1 METILSWNVMKLT
14 VEKISEVHLRV
25 FGDVSCEAD
34 LEQFFTYEV
43 PGARFTPKFKARLW
57 DGKVRLY
64 SLIRKTLYVGLYPYL
79 VEFCKRNGYELNFN
93 ATDEYPKIYEPN
105 NYSIDDTTKFIEQL
119 DMYARGAPIP
129 ARDYQIEAVNFALN
143 ANRTVLLSPTASGK
157 SFMIYCLIRHHLEEG
172 RKIVLVV
179 PTTSLVEQMYSDF
192 EDYSSNNGW
201 SVRDNCQKLYSGF
214 TKEFAKNVL
223 ITTWQSIYTQPKQW
237 FEQFDMIIGDEAHQF
252 KATSLVTIMERMQH
266 VKYRIGTTGTLDNK
280 KLNQLTLEGL
290 FGPVHKVITTK
301 ELMDTG
307 KVVKINI
314 NCLVLKYNDEIRK
327 ACKEFNY
334 QDEIDFIIS
343 NEARNKFIRNLALGC
358 KGNTLVLFRY
368 VEKHGDVLYSM
379 IKNKAEED
387 RPVHY
392 VHGGV
397 NTLDREDIRVNAGKS
412 NNTII
417 VASYAT
423 FSTGINIPS
432 IQNIIF
438 ASPTKSKI
446 TNLQSIGRGL
456 RLDANKDILNLFDIA
471 DDLQWKSRKNHT
483 INHMLERVK
492 IYSEEKFD
500 YKLIPINI

>member
-1 METILSWNVMKLT
+1 MEKILIRNVMKLT
-14 VEKISEVHLRV
+14 VEKISEVYIRV
-25 FGDVSCEAD
+25 YGDVSCEQD

-64 SLIRKTLYVGLYPYL
+64 SVIRKTLYAGLFHYL
-79 VEFCKRNGYELNFN
+79 VEFCKRNNYELHFN
-93 ATDEYPKIYEPN
+93 PTEEYPKIYEPN
-105 NYSIDDTTKFIEQL
+105 HYQL
-119 DMYARGAPIP
+119 EETAKYISELNLHARGEPIP
-129 ARDYQIEAVNFALN
+129 ARDYQIYAVNYALN
-143 ANRTVLLSPTASGK
+143 ENRTVLLSPTASGK
-157 SFMIYCLIRHHLEEG
+157 SFMIYCLIRHHLESG
-172 RKIVLVV
+172 RKCILVV

-192 EDYSSNNGW
+192 EDYSTANGW
-201 SVRDNCQKLYSGF
+201 SVRSHCQKLYSGF
-214 TKEFAKNVL
+214 TRDFSHDVL
-223 ITTWQSIYTQPKQW
+223 ITTWQSIYKQPKDW
-237 FEQFDMIIGDEAHQF
+237 FAQFDVVIGDEAHQF
-252 KATSLVTIMERMQH
+252 KAASLVTIMERLQN
-266 VKYRIGTTGTLDNK
+266 VKYRIGTTGTIDNK

-290 FGPVHKVITTK
+290 FGPVHRVTTTK

-307 KVVKINI
+307 KVVKIDI
-314 NCLVLKYNDEIRK
+314 NCLVLKYADEYRK
-327 ACKEFNY
+327 AAKEKNY
-334 QDEIDFIIS
+334 QEEIDFIVGH
-343 NEARNKFIRNLALGC
+343 EPRNKFITNLALNC

-368 VEKHGDVLYSM
+368 IEKHGDILYSM
-379 IKNKAEED
+379 IKNKAGED

-397 NTLDREDIRVNAGKS
+397 ATLDREDIRKNAKDSG
-412 NNTII
+412 NTII
-417 VASYAT
+417 IASYAT

-432 IQNIIF
+432 ITNIIF

-456 RLDANKDILNLFDIA
+456 RLDANKDTLKLYDIA

-500 YKLIPINI
+500 YKVIPINI